1 MNNSETV
8 MLCRVIKSLCPSQPL
23 DQYSPDAWAIVL
35 DDIGFDEAK
44 EAVRVI
50 YREQGSD
57 QEWIRRIEADDI
69 IRQVKRVRRQRID
82 KIGDI
87 VPPAGL
93 TQAEERAWLKD
104 TYRRAAIGETI
115 DTNTRGEL
123 VAGPRLQ
130 LVGRRIEDDQES
142 A

>member
-1 MNNSETV
+1 MNHAETV
-8 MLCRVIKSLCPSQPL
+8 ILCRTIKSLCPSQPI
-23 DQYSPDAWAIVL
+23 DGYTPDAWAMVL
-35 DDIGFDEAK
+35 DDIGFAEAQD
-44 EAVRVI
+44 AVRTI

-57 QEWIRRIEADDI
+57 QEWIRRIEADDV

-93 TQAEERAWLKD
+93 TQAEERAWLRD
-104 TYRRAAIGETI
+104 AYRRAAIGEPV

-123 VAGPRLQ
+123 VTGPQLRLA
-130 LVGRRIEDDQES
+130 GRRIES